1 MRYDK
6 LDNELRKAYESLPE
20 RQRRYV
26 DYRVAG
32 FGKKD
37 AYIKAGYKAGKN
49 AAQAAYILERNI
61 PQISQVIEAMA
72 ALKFVSDLDKAKGE
86 PMEIIDAKASV
97 AVAQSKALMERIMK
111 MEPEEAER
119 LQFYMDVMS
128 GKIKT
133 RRKVKNISEAGIVSY
148 RIEEI
153 EDVKIKFEARKE
165 IDKILG
171 LNRLLDIGKITAG
184 SVTINIVDASKKD
197 LEDEERPNHDIFKK
211 TQEEVIIVDDN
222 VKKHDT
228 EDDIVEFDG
237 PKPSSFKRN
246 GVDVK

>member
-26 DYRVAG
+26 DFRVAG

-49 AAQAAYILERNI
+49 SAQAAYILERNI

-86 PMEIIDAKASV
+86 PMEVIDAKASV

-133 RRKVKNISEAGIVSY
+133 KKKVKNISEAGIVSY
-148 RIEEI
+148 RVEEI

-197 LEDEERPNHDIFKK
+197 LEEEERPNHDIFKK
-211 TQEEVIIVDDN
+211 TQEDVIVVDDD

-228 EDDIVEFDG
+228 EDDIVEFNG

>member
-26 DYRVAG
+26 DFRVAG

-49 AAQAAYILERNI
+49 SAQAAYILERNI

-86 PMEIIDAKASV
+86 PMEVIDAKASV
-97 AVAQSKALMERIMK
+97 AVAQSKALMERIKK

-133 RRKVKNISEAGIVSY
+133 KKKVKNISEAGIVSY
-148 RIEEI
+148 RVEEI

-171 LNRLLDIGKITAG
+171 LNSLLDIGKITAG

-211 TQEEVIIVDDN
+211 TQEDVIVVDDD
-222 VKKHDT
+222 VEKHDT
-228 EDDIVEFDG
+228 EESIVEFNG
-237 PKPSSFKRN
+237 PRPSSFKRN

>member
-133 RRKVKNISEAGIVSY
+133 RKKIKNISEAGIVSY

-153 EDVKIKFEARKE
+153 EDVKVKFEARKE

-197 LEDEERPNHDIFKK
+197 LEDEERPNHDIFKR
-211 TQEEVIIVDDN
+211 TQEEVIIIDDN

-228 EDDIVEFDG
+228 EEDIVEFDG

>member
-1 MRYDK
+1 MRYEK
-6 LDNELRKAYESLPE
+6 LDSELRKAYESLPD
-20 RQRRYV
+20 RQKRYV

-49 AAQAAYILERNI
+49 AAQAAYLLERNT
-61 PQISQVIEAMA
+61 PQVNRVIDAMA
-72 ALKFVSDLDKAKGE
+72 ALKFTSDLDKAKGQ

-97 AVAQSKALMERIMK
+97 AVAQSKALMERIMR

-119 LQFYMDVMS
+119 LQFYMDVMG

-133 RRKVKNISEAGIVSY
+133 KKKVKNINEAGIATY

-171 LNRLLDIGKITAG
+171 LNKLLDIGQITAG

-197 LEDEERPNHDIFKK
+197 LKDEEKPNHDIFKK
-211 TQEEVIIVDDN
+211 TQEEVIIVDDD

-228 EDDIVEFDG
+228 EDNIVEFNG

>member
-133 RRKVKNISEAGIVSY
+133 KKKVKNISEAGIVSY

-197 LEDEERPNHDIFKK
+197 LGEEERPNHDIFKR
-211 TQEEVIIVDDN
+211 TQEEVIIIDDN

-228 EDDIVEFDG
+228 EEDIVEFDG

>member
-6 LDNELRKAYESLPE
+6 LDNELRRAYESLPE

-49 AAQAAYILERNI
+49 AAQAAYILERNV

-148 RIEEI
+148 RIEEV

-197 LEDEERPNHDIFKK
+197 LEDGERPNHDIFKK

-228 EDDIVEFDG
+228 EDKIAEFDG

>member
-49 AAQAAYILERNI
+49 SAQAAYILERNI

-86 PMEIIDAKASV
+86 PMEVIDAKASV

-133 RRKVKNISEAGIVSY
+133 RKKIKNISEAGIVSY

-197 LEDEERPNHDIFKK
+197 LEDEERPNHDIFKR
-211 TQEEVIIVDDN
+211 TQEEVIIIDDN

>member
-20 RQRRYV
+20 RQKRYV

-86 PMEIIDAKASV
+86 PMEVIDAKASV

-133 RRKVKNISEAGIVSY
+133 KKKVKNISEAGIVSY
-148 RIEEI
+148 RVEEI

-211 TQEEVIIVDDN
+211 TQEDVIVVDDDIE
-222 VKKHDT
+222 KHDT
-228 EDDIVEFDG
+228 EDDIVEFNG

>member
-6 LDNELRKAYESLPE
+6 LEKELQKAYEILPD

-32 FGKKD
+32 YGKKD
-37 AYIKAGYKAGKN
+37 AYIKSGYKAGKN
-49 AAQAAYILERNI
+49 SAQAAYILERNS
-61 PQISQVIEAMA
+61 PQISRIIDAMA
-72 ALKFVSDLDKAKGE
+72 ALKFSSDLDKAKGE

-97 AVAQSKALMERIMK
+97 AVAESKALMERIKDMQ
-111 MEPEEAER
+111 PDEAER

-133 RRKVKNISEAGIVSY
+133 KKKVKNISEAGIASY
-148 RIEEI
+148 RVEEL

-171 LNRLLDIGKITAG
+171 LNSLLDIGKITAG

-197 LEDEERPNHDIFKK
+197 LEEEEKPNHDIFKK
-211 TQEEVIIVDDN
+211 TQEEVIIVDDD
-222 VKKHDT
+222 VEKHET
-228 EDDIVEFDG
+228 EESIVEFNG